1 MESARRCD
9 RLRPENRGKI
19 GLDIVYPTIHW
30 GYLLPVILPVGGAVL
45 VLMWDAFLARGER
58 AVIVTITLGTL
69 AAALGTTLG
78 VRTLPGTAASLGGMY
93 LFDGF
98 TQFVFI
104 VILFASVLATLIAAA
119 QRELESAPAG
129 EYFGLI
135 LFATSGM
142 MLMAAT
148 RNLLMIFVGL
158 EVFSL
163 SLYVLVGY
171 LRARPEG
178 NEASLKY
185 FLLGS
190 FASGFLLYGM
200 ALVYGAAGS
209 IDLVEI
215 ATRLHEN
222 PASRGAVFLTGLGLM
237 VVGLGFKVAAVPFY
251 MWTPDVYEG
260 APTAVTAFM
269 SVGPKA
275 AAFAAFFRIV
285 LSAGDAGAHLDTILW
300 VMAAFTMS
308 LANLVAIWQSCVKRM
323 LAYSSIAHAGYLMVA
338 LVVSRANPELATGG
352 FLYYML
358 VYTFINMGA
367 FCVLVVASGMRE
379 EGGARLDDLAGLA
392 SLRPGLAAVMAVFMV
407 SLSGLPP
414 TGGFVAK
421 FYVFSAALKGGYFWL
436 AVIAALNSVVA
447 VYYYLRVV
455 VAMYMREPTGEE
467 MRRGPHPGWSYAVAA
482 LTLAAA
488 GALKLGI
495 YPSPAMDFAY
505 RSTLFFH

>member
-1 MESARRCD
+1 M
-9 RLRPENRGKI
+9 
-19 GLDIVYPTIHW
+19 DIVHPTIHW

-45 VLMWDAFLARGER
+45 VLMWDAFFSRGER
-58 AVIVTITLGTL
+58 SAIIAITLATL
-69 AAALGTTLG
+69 AAALGVTLG
-78 VRTLPGTAASLGGMY
+78 TRALPGLAASFGGMY

-98 TQFVFI
+98 TQFLYV
-104 VILFASVLATLIAAA
+104 VILFASIFSVLIAAA
-119 QRELESAPAG
+119 QRELDDTPAG

-163 SLYVLVGY
+163 ALYVLAGY

-200 ALVYGAAGS
+200 ALVYGATGS
-209 IDLVEI
+209 VDLIEI

-222 PASRGAVFLTGLGLM
+222 PASRGAVFLIGLGFM
-237 VVGLGFKVAAVPFY
+237 VVGLGFKVAAAPFY

-275 AAFAAFFRIV
+275 AAFAAFFRV
-285 LSAGDAGAHLDTILW
+285 FLSAGDAAGSFDTVLW
-300 VMAAFTMS
+300 VMAVLTMS
-308 LANLVAIWQSCVKRM
+308 LANLVAIWQSSVKRM

-338 LVVSRANPELATGG
+338 LVVSRSSPELATSG

-358 VYTFINMGA
+358 VYVFMNMGA
-367 FCVLVVASGMRE
+367 FCVLVLISNMRE
-379 EGGARLDDLAGLA
+379 DGGTQLDNFAGLA
-392 SLRPGLAAVMAVFMV
+392 SFRPGLAAAMAIFMV

-421 FYVFSAALKGGYFWL
+421 FHVFSAALKGGYVWL
-436 AVIAALNSVVA
+436 TVIAVLNSVVA
-447 VYYYLRVV
+447 VYYYLRLVV
-455 VAMYMREPTGEE
+455 VMYMREPEGGAT
-467 MRRGPHPGWSYAVAA
+467 RRGPHPGWSYALAA
-482 LTLAAA
+482 LTLAVAST
-488 GALKLGI
+488 LQLGI
-495 YPSPAMDFAY
+495 FPSSVLDFAH
-505 RSTLFFH
+505 RSTVFFN

>member
-1 MESARRCD
+1 M
-9 RLRPENRGKI
+9 
-19 GLDIVYPTIHW
+19 DIVHPTIHW

-45 VLMWDAFLARGER
+45 VLMWDAFFSRGER
-58 AVIVTITLGTL
+58 SAIIAITLATL
-69 AAALGTTLG
+69 AAALGVTLG
-78 VRTLPGTAASLGGMY
+78 TRALPGLAASFGGMY

-98 TQFVFI
+98 TQFLYV
-104 VILFASVLATLIAAA
+104 VILFASIFSVLIAAA
-119 QRELESAPAG
+119 QRELDDTPAG

-163 SLYVLVGY
+163 SLYVLAGY

-200 ALVYGAAGS
+200 ALVYGATGS
-209 IDLVEI
+209 VDLIEI

-222 PASRGAVFLTGLGLM
+222 PASRGAVFLIGLGFM
-237 VVGLGFKVAAVPFY
+237 VVGLGFKVAAAPFY

-275 AAFAAFFRIV
+275 AAFAAFFRV
-285 LSAGDAGAHLDTILW
+285 FLSAGDAAGSFDTVLW
-300 VMAAFTMS
+300 VMAVLTMS
-308 LANLVAIWQSCVKRM
+308 LANLVAIWQSSVKRM

-338 LVVSRANPELATGG
+338 LVVSRSSPELATSG

-358 VYTFINMGA
+358 VYVFMNMGA
-367 FCVLVVASGMRE
+367 FCVLVLISNMRE
-379 EGGARLDDLAGLA
+379 DGGTQLDNLAGLA
-392 SLRPGLAAVMAVFMV
+392 SFRPGLAAAMAIFMV
-407 SLSGLPP
+407 SLAGLPP

-421 FYVFSAALKGGYFWL
+421 FHVFSAALKGGYVWL
-436 AVIAALNSVVA
+436 TVIAVLNSVVA
-447 VYYYLRVV
+447 VYYYLRLVV
-455 VAMYMREPTGEE
+455 VMYMREPEGGAT
-467 MRRGPHPGWSYAVAA
+467 RRGPHPGWSYALAA
-482 LTLAAA
+482 LTLAVAST
-488 GALKLGI
+488 LQLGI
-495 YPSPAMDFAY
+495 FPSSVLDFAH
-505 RSTLFFH
+505 RSTVFFN

>member
-1 MESARRCD
+1 M
-9 RLRPENRGKI
+9 
-19 GLDIVYPTIHW
+19 DIVHPTIHW

-45 VLMWDAFLARGER
+45 VLMWDAFFSRGER
-58 AVIVTITLGTL
+58 SAIIAITLATL
-69 AAALGTTLG
+69 AAALGVTLG
-78 VRTLPGTAASLGGMY
+78 TRALPGLAASFGGMY

-98 TQFVFI
+98 TQFLYV
-104 VILFASVLATLIAAA
+104 VILFASIFSVLIAAA
-119 QRELESAPAG
+119 QRELDDTPAG

-163 SLYVLVGY
+163 ALYVLAGY

-200 ALVYGAAGS
+200 ALVYGATGS
-209 IDLVEI
+209 VDLIEI

-222 PASRGAVFLTGLGLM
+222 PASRGAVFLIGLGFM
-237 VVGLGFKVAAVPFY
+237 VVGLGFKVAAAPFY

-275 AAFAAFFRIV
+275 AAFAAFFRV
-285 LSAGDAGAHLDTILW
+285 FLSAGDAAGSFDTVLW
-300 VMAAFTMS
+300 VMAVLTMS
-308 LANLVAIWQSCVKRM
+308 LANLVAIWQSSVKRM

-338 LVVSRANPELATGG
+338 LVVSRSSPELATSG

-358 VYTFINMGA
+358 VYVFMNMGA
-367 FCVLVVASGMRE
+367 FCVLVLISNMRE
-379 EGGARLDDLAGLA
+379 DGGTQLDNLAGLA
-392 SLRPGLAAVMAVFMV
+392 SFRPGLAAAMAIFMV
-407 SLSGLPP
+407 SLAGLPP

-421 FYVFSAALKGGYFWL
+421 FHVFSAALKGGYVWL
-436 AVIAALNSVVA
+436 TVIAVLNSVVA
-447 VYYYLRVV
+447 VYYYLRLVV
-455 VAMYMREPTGEE
+455 VMYMREPEGGAT
-467 MRRGPHPGWSYAVAA
+467 RRGPHPGWSYALAA
-482 LTLAAA
+482 LTLAVAST
-488 GALKLGI
+488 LQLGI
-495 YPSPAMDFAY
+495 FPSSVLDFAH
-505 RSTLFFH
+505 RSTVFFN

>member
-1 MESARRCD
+1 M
-9 RLRPENRGKI
+9 
-19 GLDIVYPTIHW
+19 DIVYPTIHW
-30 GYLLPVILPVGGAVL
+30 GYLLPVVLPVCGAVL
-45 VLMWDAFLARGER
+45 VLMWDAFFARGER
-58 AVIVTITLGTL
+58 AVIVVITLATL
-69 AAALGTTLG
+69 AATLGITLG
-78 VRTLPGTAASLGGMY
+78 VRTAPGLAASLAGMY

-98 TQFVFI
+98 TQFVFV
-104 VILFASVLATLIAAA
+104 VITFASIFAVLIAAS
-119 QRELESAPAG
+119 QQELDDTPAG

-163 SLYVLVGY
+163 SLYVLAGY

-178 NEASLKY
+178 NESALKY

-200 ALVYGAAGS
+200 ALVYGATGS

-215 ATRLHEN
+215 AARLHEN
-222 PASRGAVFLTGLGLM
+222 PAARGAAFLTGLGFML
-237 VVGLGFKVAAVPFY
+237 VGLGFKVAAAPFY

-269 SVGPKA
+269 SAGPKA
-275 AAFAAFFRIV
+275 AAFAALFRIF
-285 LSAGDAGAHLDTILW
+285 LSTGEAGASLDAVLW
-300 VMAAFTMS
+300 VMAVLTMS

-338 LVVSRANPELATGG
+338 LVAARSSGGAAASG

-358 VYTFINMGA
+358 VYVFMNMGA
-367 FCVLVVASGMRE
+367 FCVLVLVSNAR
-379 EGGARLDDLAGLA
+379 EGGGTRLDDLAGMA
-392 SLRPGLAAVMAVFMV
+392 SWRPGLAAAMAIFMV

-421 FYVFSAALKGGYFWL
+421 FQVFSAALKAGHVWLTVL
-436 AVIAALNSVVA
+436 AVLNSVVA

-455 VAMYMREPTGEE
+455 VAMYMRAGEGVA
-467 MRRGPHPGWSYAVAA
+467 RRAPHAGWSYAATA
-482 LTLAAA
+482 LTLAAL
-488 GALKLGI
+488 GALQLGI
-495 YPSPAMDFAY
+495 FPSSALDFAH
-505 RSTLFFH
+505 RSAVFFN

>member
-1 MESARRCD
+1 ME
-9 RLRPENRGKI
+9 
-19 GLDIVYPTIHW
+19 IVYPAIHW
-30 GYLLPVILPVGGAVL
+30 GYLLPVILPVCGAVL
-45 VLMWDAFLARGER
+45 VLMWDAFLSKGER
-58 AVIVTITLGTL
+58 SVIVLITLLTL
-69 AAALGTTLG
+69 AAALGLTLG
-78 VRTLPGTAASLGGMY
+78 ARALPGLAASFGGMY

-98 TQFVFI
+98 TQFLYV
-104 VILFASVLATLIAAA
+104 VILFASIFAVLIAAA
-119 QRELESAPAG
+119 QRELDDTPAG

-163 SLYVLVGY
+163 SLYVLAGY
-171 LRARPEG
+171 LRSRPEG

-200 ALVYGAAGS
+200 ALVYGATGS
-209 IDLVEI
+209 VDLVEI
-215 ATRLHEN
+215 AARLHEN
-222 PASRGAVFLTGLGLM
+222 PASRGAAFLTGLGFM
-237 VVGLGFKVAAVPFY
+237 VVGLGFKVAAAPFY

-275 AAFAAFFRIV
+275 AAFAAFFRV
-285 LSAGDAGAHLDTILW
+285 FLSAGDAGGSFDSVLW
-300 VMAAFTMS
+300 VMAVLTMS
-308 LANLVAIWQSCVKRM
+308 LANLVAIWQTCVKRM

-338 LVVSRANPELATGG
+338 LVASRASAELATSG

-358 VYTFINMGA
+358 VYVFMNMGA
-367 FCVLVVASGMRE
+367 FCVLILISNARE
-379 EGGARLDDLAGLA
+379 DGGTKIEGLAGLA
-392 SLRPGLAAVMAVFMV
+392 SFRPGLAAAMAVFMV

-421 FYVFSAALKGGYFWL
+421 FQVFSAALNGGYVWL
-436 AVIAALNSVVA
+436 TVIAVLNSVVA
-447 VYYYLRVV
+447 VYYYLRLVV
-455 VAMYMREPTGEE
+455 VMYMREPRGEAAKSA
-467 MRRGPHPGWSYAVAA
+467 PHPGWSYAVAA
-482 LTLAAA
+482 LTLAVAST
-488 GALKLGI
+488 LQLGI
-495 YPSPAMDFAY
+495 FPSSVLDFAH
-505 RSTLFFH
+505 RSAVFFN

>member
-1 MESARRCD
+1 M
-9 RLRPENRGKI
+9 
-19 GLDIVYPTIHW
+19 DIVHPTIHW

-45 VLMWDAFLARGER
+45 VLMWDAFFSRGER
-58 AVIVTITLGTL
+58 SAIIAITLATL
-69 AAALGTTLG
+69 AAALGVTLG
-78 VRTLPGTAASLGGMY
+78 ARALPGLAASFGGMY

-98 TQFVFI
+98 TQFLYV
-104 VILFASVLATLIAAA
+104 VILFASIFSVLIAAA
-119 QRELESAPAG
+119 QRELDDTPAG

-163 SLYVLVGY
+163 SLYVLAGY

-200 ALVYGAAGS
+200 ALVYGATGS
-209 IDLVEI
+209 IDLIEI

-222 PASRGAVFLTGLGLM
+222 AASRGPVFLMGLGFI
-237 VVGLGFKVAAVPFY
+237 VVGLGFKVAAAPFY

-275 AAFAAFFRIV
+275 AAFAAFFRV
-285 LSAGDAGAHLDTILW
+285 FLSAGDAGGNFDSVLW
-300 VMAAFTMS
+300 VMAVLTMS
-308 LANLVAIWQSCVKRM
+308 LANLVAIWQSNVKRM

-338 LVVSRANPELATGG
+338 LVVSRSNPELATSG

-358 VYTFINMGA
+358 VYVFMNMGA
-367 FCVLVVASGMRE
+367 FCVLVLISNMRE
-379 EGGARLDDLAGLA
+379 GGSTQLDDLAGLA
-392 SLRPGLAAVMAVFMV
+392 SFRPGLAAAMAIFMV

-421 FYVFSAALKGGYFWL
+421 FHVFSAALQGGYIWL
-436 AVIAALNSVVA
+436 TVIAVLNSVVA
-447 VYYYLRVV
+447 VYYYLRLVV
-455 VAMYMREPTGEE
+455 VMYMREPEGGAA
-467 MRRGPHPGWSYAVAA
+467 RLGPHPGWSYALAA
-482 LTLAAA
+482 LTLAVVST
-488 GALKLGI
+488 LQLGI
-495 YPSPAMDFAY
+495 FPSPVLDFAQ
-505 RSTLFFH
+505 RSTVFFN

>member
-1 MESARRCD
+1 ME
-9 RLRPENRGKI
+9 
-19 GLDIVYPTIHW
+19 IVHPTIHW
-30 GYLLPVILPVGGAVL
+30 GYLLPVILPVCGAVL
-45 VLMWDAFLARGER
+45 VLMWDAFLSKGER
-58 AVIVTITLGTL
+58 STVILIALLTL
-69 AAALGTTLG
+69 AAALGLTLG
-78 VRTLPGTAASLGGMY
+78 ARALPGLAASFGGMY

-98 TQFVFI
+98 TQFLYV
-104 VILFASVLATLIAAA
+104 VILFASIFAVLIAAA
-119 QRELESAPAG
+119 QRELDDTPAG
-129 EYFGLI
+129 EYFGLV

-163 SLYVLVGY
+163 SLYVLAGY

-200 ALVYGAAGS
+200 ALVYGATGS
-209 IDLVEI
+209 VDLIEI

-222 PASRGAVFLTGLGLM
+222 PASRGAVFLTGLGFM
-237 VVGLGFKVAAVPFY
+237 VVGLGFKVAAAPFY

-275 AAFAAFFRIV
+275 AAFAAFFRV
-285 LSAGDAGAHLDTILW
+285 FLSAGEAGGSFDSVLW
-300 VMAAFTMS
+300 IMAVLTMS

-338 LVVSRANPELATGG
+338 LVASRTSAELATSG

-358 VYTFINMGA
+358 VYVFMNMGA
-367 FCVLVVASGMRE
+367 FCVLILISNTRE
-379 EGGARLDDLAGLA
+379 DGGTQLDNLAGLA
-392 SLRPGLAAVMAVFMV
+392 SFRPGLAAAMAVFMV

-421 FYVFSAALKGGYFWL
+421 FQVFSAALNGGYVWL
-436 AVIAALNSVVA
+436 TVIAVLNSVVA
-447 VYYYLRVV
+447 VYYYLRLVV
-455 VAMYMREPTGEE
+455 VMYMREP
-467 MRRGPHPGWSYAVAA
+467 RGGAAGSAPHPGWSYAIAA
-482 LTLAAA
+482 LTLAVAST
-488 GALKLGI
+488 LQLGI
-495 YPSPAMDFAY
+495 FPTPVLDFAH
-505 RSTLFFH
+505 RSAVFFN

>member
-1 MESARRCD
+1 M
-9 RLRPENRGKI
+9 
-19 GLDIVYPTIHW
+19 DIVHPTIHW

-45 VLMWDAFLARGER
+45 VLMWDAFFSRGER
-58 AVIVTITLGTL
+58 SAIIAITLATL
-69 AAALGTTLG
+69 AAALGVTLG
-78 VRTLPGTAASLGGMY
+78 TRALPGLAASFGGMY

-98 TQFVFI
+98 TQFLYV
-104 VILFASVLATLIAAA
+104 VILFASIFSVLIAAA
-119 QRELESAPAG
+119 QRELDDTPAG

-163 SLYVLVGY
+163 ALYVLAGY

-200 ALVYGAAGS
+200 ALVYGATGS
-209 IDLVEI
+209 VDLIEI

-222 PASRGAVFLTGLGLM
+222 PASRGAVFLIGLGFM
-237 VVGLGFKVAAVPFY
+237 VVGLGFKVAAAPFY

-275 AAFAAFFRIV
+275 AAFAAFFRV
-285 LSAGDAGAHLDTILW
+285 FLSAGDAAGSFDTVLW
-300 VMAAFTMS
+300 VMAVLTMS
-308 LANLVAIWQSCVKRM
+308 LANLVAIWQSSVKRM

-338 LVVSRANPELATGG
+338 LVVSRSSPELATSG

-358 VYTFINMGA
+358 VYVFMNMGA
-367 FCVLVVASGMRE
+367 FCVLVLISNMRE
-379 EGGARLDDLAGLA
+379 DGGTQLDNLAGLA
-392 SLRPGLAAVMAVFMV
+392 SFRPGLAAAMAIFMV

-421 FYVFSAALKGGYFWL
+421 FHVFSAALKGGYVWL
-436 AVIAALNSVVA
+436 TVIAVLNSVVA
-447 VYYYLRVV
+447 VYYYLRLVV
-455 VAMYMREPTGEE
+455 VMYMREPEGGAT
-467 MRRGPHPGWSYAVAA
+467 RRGPHPGWSYALAA
-482 LTLAAA
+482 LTLAVAST
-488 GALKLGI
+488 LQLGI
-495 YPSPAMDFAY
+495 FPSSVLDFAH
-505 RSTLFFH
+505 RSTVFFN

>member
-1 MESARRCD
+1 M
-9 RLRPENRGKI
+9 
-19 GLDIVYPTIHW
+19 DIVHPTIHW

-45 VLMWDAFLARGER
+45 VLMWDAFFSRGER
-58 AVIVTITLGTL
+58 SAIIAITLATL
-69 AAALGTTLG
+69 AAALGVTLG
-78 VRTLPGTAASLGGMY
+78 TRALPGLAASFGGMY

-98 TQFVFI
+98 TQFLYV
-104 VILFASVLATLIAAA
+104 VILFASIFSVLIAAA
-119 QRELESAPAG
+119 QRELDDTPAG

-163 SLYVLVGY
+163 SLYVLAGY

-200 ALVYGAAGS
+200 ALVYGATGS
-209 IDLVEI
+209 VDLIEI

-222 PASRGAVFLTGLGLM
+222 PASRGAVFLIGLGFM
-237 VVGLGFKVAAVPFY
+237 VVGLGFKVAAAPFY

-275 AAFAAFFRIV
+275 AAFAAFFRV
-285 LSAGDAGAHLDTILW
+285 FLSAGDAGGSFDSVLW
-300 VMAAFTMS
+300 VMAVLTMS
-308 LANLVAIWQSCVKRM
+308 LANLVAIWQSSVKRM

-338 LVVSRANPELATGG
+338 LVVSRSSPELATSG

-358 VYTFINMGA
+358 VYVFMNMGA
-367 FCVLVVASGMRE
+367 FCVLVLISNMRE
-379 EGGARLDDLAGLA
+379 DGGTQLDNLAGLA
-392 SLRPGLAAVMAVFMV
+392 SFRPGLAAAMAIFMV
-407 SLSGLPP
+407 SLAGLPP

-421 FYVFSAALKGGYFWL
+421 FHVFSAALKGGYVWL
-436 AVIAALNSVVA
+436 TVIAVLNSVVA
-447 VYYYLRVV
+447 VYYYLRLVV
-455 VAMYMREPTGEE
+455 VMYMREPEGGAT
-467 MRRGPHPGWSYAVAA
+467 RRGPHPGWSYALAA
-482 LTLAAA
+482 LTLAVAST
-488 GALKLGI
+488 LQLGI
-495 YPSPAMDFAY
+495 FPSSVLDFAH
-505 RSTLFFH
+505 RSTVFFN

>member
-1 MESARRCD
+1 M
-9 RLRPENRGKI
+9 
-19 GLDIVYPTIHW
+19 DIVHPAIHW
-30 GYLLPVILPVGGAVL
+30 GYLMPVILPVCGAVV
-45 VLMWDAFLARGER
+45 VLMWDAFLSEGDRS
-58 AVIVTITLGTL
+58 VIIIITLVTL
-69 AAALGTTLG
+69 AAALGMTLG
-78 VRTLPGTAASLGGMY
+78 ARALPGLAASLGGMY

-98 TQFVFI
+98 TQFLYV
-104 VILFASVLATLIAAA
+104 VILLASIFSVLIAAA
-119 QRELESAPAG
+119 QRELDETPAG

-163 SLYVLVGY
+163 SLYVLAGY

-200 ALVYGAAGS
+200 ALVYGATGS
-209 IDLVEI
+209 VDLVEI

-222 PASRGAVFLTGLGLM
+222 SASRGAAFLMGLGFM
-237 VVGLGFKVAAVPFY
+237 VVGLGFKVAAAPFY

-275 AAFAAFFRIV
+275 AAFAAFFRV
-285 LSAGDAGAHLDTILW
+285 FLSAGDAGGSFDSVLW
-300 VMAAFTMS
+300 VMAVLTMS

-338 LVVSRANPELATGG
+338 LVASRSSAELATSG

-358 VYTFINMGA
+358 VYVFMNMGA
-367 FCVLVVASGMRE
+367 FCVLILISNMRE
-379 EGGARLDDLAGLA
+379 DGGTKLGSLAGLA
-392 SLRPGLAAVMAVFMV
+392 SFRPGLAAAMAVFMV
-407 SLSGLPP
+407 SLAGLPP
-414 TGGFVAK
+414 TGGFMAK
-421 FYVFSAALKGGYFWL
+421 FHVFSAALNSGYVWL
-436 AVIAALNSVVA
+436 TVIAVLNSVVA
-447 VYYYLRVV
+447 VYYYLRLVV
-455 VAMYMREPTGEE
+455 VMYMREPQGEAL
-467 MRRGPHPGWSYAVAA
+467 RSAPHPGWSYAVAA
-482 LTLAAA
+482 LTLAVVST
-488 GALKLGI
+488 LHLGVF
-495 YPSPAMDFAY
+495 PSSVLDFAH
-505 RSTLFFH
+505 RSNVFFN

>member
-1 MESARRCD
+1 M
-9 RLRPENRGKI
+9 
-19 GLDIVYPTIHW
+19 DIVHPTIHW
-30 GYLLPVILPVGGAVL
+30 GYLLPVILPVCGAVL
-45 VLMWDAFLARGER
+45 VLMWDAFLAKGER
-58 AVIVTITLGTL
+58 SVIVIITLVTL
-69 AAALGTTLG
+69 AAALGVTLG
-78 VRTLPGTAASLGGMY
+78 ARALPGLAASFGGMY

-98 TQFVFI
+98 TQFLYV
-104 VILFASVLATLIAAA
+104 VILFASIFSVLIAAA
-119 QRELESAPAG
+119 QRELDDTPAG

-163 SLYVLVGY
+163 SLYVLAGY

-200 ALVYGAAGS
+200 ALVYGATGS
-209 IDLVEI
+209 VDLIEI

-222 PASRGAVFLTGLGLM
+222 PASRGAVFLMGLGFI
-237 VVGLGFKVAAVPFY
+237 VVGLGFKVAAAPFY

-260 APTAVTAFM
+260 APTPVTAFM

-275 AAFAAFFRIV
+275 AAFAAFFRV
-285 LSAGDAGAHLDTILW
+285 FLAAGDAGGSFDSVLW
-300 VMAAFTMS
+300 VMAVLTMS

-338 LVVSRANPELATGG
+338 LVASRSSAELATSG

-358 VYTFINMGA
+358 VYVFMNMGA
-367 FCVLVVASGMRE
+367 FCVLILISNMRE
-379 EGGARLDDLAGLA
+379 DGGTKLDNLAGLA
-392 SLRPGLAAVMAVFMV
+392 SFRPGLAAAMAVFMV

-421 FYVFSAALKGGYFWL
+421 FHVFSAALNGGYVWL
-436 AVIAALNSVVA
+436 TVIAVLNSVVA
-447 VYYYLRVV
+447 VYYYLRLVV
-455 VAMYMREPTGEE
+455 VMYMREPQGGAAEHA
-467 MRRGPHPGWSYAVAA
+467 PHPGWSYAVAA
-482 LTLAAA
+482 LTLAVAST
-488 GALKLGI
+488 LQLGI
-495 YPSPAMDFAY
+495 FPSSVLDFAH
-505 RSTLFFH
+505 RSAVFFN

>member
-1 MESARRCD
+1 ME
-9 RLRPENRGKI
+9 
-19 GLDIVYPTIHW
+19 IVHPTIHW
-30 GYLLPVILPVGGAVL
+30 GYLLPVILPVSGAVL

-58 AVIVTITLGTL
+58 SVIIAITLATL
-69 AAALGTTLG
+69 AAALGVTLG
-78 VRTLPGTAASLGGMY
+78 ARALPGLAASFGGMY

-98 TQFVFI
+98 TQFLYV
-104 VILFASVLATLIAAA
+104 VILFASIFSVLIAAA
-119 QRELESAPAG
+119 QRELDDTPAG

-163 SLYVLVGY
+163 SLYVLAGY

-200 ALVYGAAGS
+200 ALVYGATGS
-209 IDLVEI
+209 VDLIEI

-222 PASRGAVFLTGLGLM
+222 PASRGPVFLMGLGFM
-237 VVGLGFKVAAVPFY
+237 VVGLGFKVAAAPFY

-275 AAFAAFFRIV
+275 AAFAAFFRV
-285 LSAGDAGAHLDTILW
+285 FLSAGDAGGSFDSVLW
-300 VMAAFTMS
+300 MMAVLTMS

-338 LVVSRANPELATGG
+338 LVVSRSNPELATSG

-358 VYTFINMGA
+358 VYVFMNMGA
-367 FCVLVVASGMRE
+367 FCVLVLISNMRE
-379 EGGARLDDLAGLA
+379 DGGTQAG
-392 SLRPGLAAVMAVFMV
+392 
-407 SLSGLPP
+407 
-414 TGGFVAK
+414 
-421 FYVFSAALKGGYFWL
+421 
-436 AVIAALNSVVA
+436 
-447 VYYYLRVV
+447 
-455 VAMYMREPTGEE
+455 
-467 MRRGPHPGWSYAVAA
+467 
-482 LTLAAA
+482 
-488 GALKLGI
+488 
-495 YPSPAMDFAY
+495 
-505 RSTLFFH
+505 